1 MKQVEHLKLGCE
13 ASFHERMREL
23 CIPYNIVCIHHVTAI
38 ATAAEHINIRSNG
51 YACAWN
57 GILQVLSAQSTYNKR
72 YKFSG
77 NFNINYLKSIYGEKG
92 DPDYS
97 SSTNFQVIWSHS
109 QDSKANP
116 NMSLSASVNFTT
128 SGYSRNNV
136 NSYYS
141 SAFTENTKSST
152 VNLT

>member
-1 MKQVEHLKLGCE
+1 MDGGYY
-13 ASFHERMREL
+13 F
-23 CIPYNIVCIHHVTAI
+23 AI
-38 ATAAEHINIRSNG
+38 NDYVDLALTGEIYTKGSWG
-51 YACAWN
+51 
-57 GILQVLSAQSTYNKR
+57 LSAQSTYAKR

-77 NFNINYLKSIYGEKG
+77 RFSVNYLKSIYGEKG
-92 DPDYS
+92 DPDYNA
-97 SSTNFQVIWSHS
+97 STNFQVIWNHS

-128 SGYSRNNV
+128 SGYTRNNV

-152 VNLT
+152 VNLTYRFPQSKWSLSTSMNISQRTQD